1 MAALKTFRFD
11 LDFDDPKHN
20 IDISEVD
27 EKPADLEMDVQAI
40 EPEPETYSEADI
52 EIARQS
58 GFESGK
64 EVAAVEAQ
72 EKLDVKI
79 NEVLNLIFDQFSE
92 LEAKQLEFNRQLE
105 SQTISLINSV
115 HKRIYP
121 VTESF
126 IEMNEVVGFSES
138 ILSNLSE
145 QPQIV
150 ISVNDNLAEKF
161 SEHINK
167 FKENRSYS
175 GEVIVKSSQE
185 INAGECKL
193 EWQGGG
199 AKRDPE
205 TIISEIDQ
213 KFKDAIA
220 ALTET
225 EEMDKRGF
233 DATQVEDSDNA
244 EDDNV
249 GEEIIQNPGGKSE
262 VIEPDV
268 KYPEGSKD
276 TES

>member
-1 MAALKTFRFD
+1 M
-11 LDFDDPKHN
+11 
-20 IDISEVD
+20 
-27 EKPADLEMDVQAI
+27 
-40 EPEPETYSEADI
+40 
-52 EIARQS
+52 
-58 GFESGK
+58 
-64 EVAAVEAQ
+64 
-72 EKLDVKI
+72 
-79 NEVLNLIFDQFSE
+79 NLIFDQFSE

-115 HKRIYP
+115 HQRIYP

-167 FKENRSYS
+167 FRKNRSYS

-233 DATQVEDSDNA
+233 DATQVEDSDNTK
-244 EDDNV
+244 DDNV

-268 KYPEGSKD
+268 KYPEGSNN

>member
-11 LDFDDPKHN
+11 LDFDDPKYN
-20 IDISEVD
+20 VDISEVD
-27 EKPADLEMDVQAI
+27 EKQVELEKDVQTI
-40 EPEPETYSEADI
+40 EPEVETYSEADI

-64 EVAAVEAQ
+64 EVATREAQ
-72 EKLDVKI
+72 ENLEVKI
-79 NEVLNLIFDQFSE
+79 VEIMNLIYDQLSE

-115 HKRIYP
+115 HQRIYP
-121 VTESF
+121 VTGSL

-150 ISVNDNLAEKF
+150 ISVSDHLAEKF
-161 SEHINK
+161 REYIKK
-167 FKENRSYS
+167 FTENRDYS
-175 GEVIVKSSQE
+175 GEIIVKNSQE
-185 INAGECKL
+185 INEGECRL
-193 EWQGGG
+193 EWHGGG

-220 ALTET
+220 TLTEKK
-225 EEMDKRGF
+225 EKDKQESDKTR
-233 DATQVEDSDNA
+233 VEDTDNT
-244 EDDNV
+244 EDDKV
-249 GEEIIQNPGGKSE
+249 VEEPIKNLEGKSE
-262 VIEPDV
+262 VKESEISSTE
-268 KYPEGSKD
+268 ENKD
-276 TES
+276 TQN

>member
-20 IDISEVD
+20 INISEVD
-27 EKPADLEMDVQAI
+27 EKPADLEMDVQTI
-40 EPEPETYSEADI
+40 ELEPETFSEADI

-58 GFESGK
+58 GFENGK

-79 NEVLNLIFDQFSE
+79 IEILNLIFDQFSE

-105 SQTISLINSV
+105 SETLSLINSV
-115 HKRIYP
+115 HQRIYP
-121 VTESF
+121 VTGSF

-185 INAGECKL
+185 INTGECKL
-193 EWQGGG
+193 EWKGGG

-213 KFKDAIA
+213 KFKAAIA
-220 ALTET
+220 AITET

-233 DATQVEDSDNA
+233 DATQVEDSDNT

-249 GEEIIQNPGGKSE
+249 GEETIQNPGGKSE

-268 KYPEGSKD
+268 KYPEGRKD

>member
-11 LDFDDPKHN
+11 LDFDDPKYN
-20 IDISEVD
+20 VDISEVD
-27 EKPADLEMDVQAI
+27 EKPADLDQDVQTI
-40 EPEPETYSEADI
+40 EPEVETYSEADL

-64 EVAAVEAQ
+64 EVALLEAQ
-72 EKLDVKI
+72 ENLEVKI
-79 NEVLNLIFDQFSE
+79 FEVMNLIYDQFSE
-92 LEAKQLEFNRQLE
+92 LEEKQLKFNRQLE

-115 HKRIYP
+115 HQRIYP
-121 VTESF
+121 VTGSF

-150 ISVNDNLAEKF
+150 ISVSDNLAEKF
-161 SEHINK
+161 REHINK
-167 FKENRSYS
+167 FRENRSYS

-185 INAGECKL
+185 INSGECKL

-199 AKRDPE
+199 AKRDTE

-220 ALTET
+220 TLSER
-225 EEMDKRGF
+225 EQENKRESDK
-233 DATQVEDSDNA
+233 AQVE
-244 EDDNV
+244 EP
-249 GEEIIQNPGGKSE
+249 IQNLEGRSE
-262 VIEPDV
+262 VKERDV
-268 KYPEGSKD
+268 NNPEENKD
-276 TES
+276 TQN